1 MSIELIADVTYPLH
15 LEEELT
21 GLVKTLVVFSR
32 KENGCER
39 YDAFIKENGIVIV
52 EAWTKQTM
60 LDLHQTK
67 QHFLNLVA
75 FIEKHNLVI
84 TITPVSSLL

>member
-1 MSIELIADVTYPLH
+1 MNVELIAELTYPSYLR
-15 LEEELT
+15 EELT
-21 GLVKTLVVFSR
+21 ALAKILVILSR

-52 EAWTKQTM
+52 EAWTNQPM
-60 LDLHQTK
+60 LDLHQTQ

-75 FIEKHNLVI
+75 FIEKHNLEL